1 MTLQYRYKKSRR
13 GRIKIFIKYA
23 SAAFLLAAVLSSS
36 VISSYAAGISG
47 EETVDGMVESNPE
60 DESAYTYLNE
70 TDAAKYVCA
79 MNKFGNVTVIRST
92 SPSLYSEAV
101 SVRDTSEASDW
112 TASDGTLSVAQADAL
127 ARYPWNPLFD
137 NKCISAFI
145 GSGEA
150 GEWHYIERHF
160 SEDAEE
166 ITGISSAAANEEDIK
181 GINLEDCKEIS
192 FAVNLP
198 ETTEI
203 KYQMKL
209 QVNISGTVVFDEI
222 FEIGTGGWNTV
233 FADISDISESY
244 FNSPYISSV
253 RIGVCPIPSDDG
265 QTSTNPFTLYL
276 DGFAASAHSAVRKYR
291 YMTDEFIVY
300 GGTLGYDNE
309 ADVYRFNVV
318 TSADSP
324 FIETKSLGQNSLAY
338 ANAVKVSF
346 IDYTSCSSITLYY
359 RTSNENE
366 YTEAGS
372 YTVTVK
378 ESQLA
383 GSNIISC
390 SFPLP
395 DSNISDFR
403 ISFKGCTS
411 DGEIVLLS
419 VCPASVQSSSL
430 EKYGTIDSCKI
441 SQNTGEVNIKG
452 TVLSSVSEKYQTSK
466 ISIYALDP
474 WQTSDSITLSE
485 LQPAAQTKMSSE
497 FSVKLQTENYGLKK
511 YTAAIR
517 TGTGFI
523 ILDSDKWI
531 TNLKGSSASVSGS
544 ASNTLKKGIIAEATE
559 AQSIGSQAAYITADI
574 SKLFSLSYTSCS
586 YDYNG
591 KTFYYDENEIDS
603 LDKRIAEYKF
613 SPINVYLR
621 IIASMPGDSELASR
635 ILFDGAV
642 KAGKI
647 TGGRYYAFNISEE
660 TGSEMLAA
668 LCKMIAERYK
678 GGSYGSISGIII
690 GEEINLAYENYYAG
704 EKTLSEFSSV
714 CADTLRI
721 IYNSSVSVNPELNV
735 YLSFGSDFYNSRGA
749 DCTIHFDVRELI
761 IAIADKISYG
771 GNIDWLPAVTIA
783 KTNSCCGK
791 SPGADSQKS
800 YETQTLFS
808 GELDVL
814 CSFFKQK
821 KLLYGDLPRS
831 IMTISESKGRITA
844 NGESSM
850 KQAAEYIYDFYNI
863 SNSKCSLINVF
874 IASPDFNV
882 YEHEEMLRCIDTKQ
896 SLSAAEEYA
905 QFFDSGKLSW
915 EEILGTELIKSL
927 KLSRKVCETA
937 GTPEEPEVQGAAPIW
952 YINSDKNTDGWTAAE
967 GCESLETSDLL
978 DRKNIMVAK
987 LGDTESPLKWRGIL
1001 NDFEYVRDFS
1011 PFDYIS
1017 MEIQLAHMP
1026 ENIDSAEIML
1036 LLRSGSDY
1044 LIAKNY
1050 VSTGGWNKLIFSL
1063 SDFSERNSI
1072 DCIKIFVR
1080 GADGKTD
1087 IGSPTL
1093 LISEINGLSSEHDSK
1108 YLSAFITQ
1116 ERYKNLY
1123 SEVSASYEKLVPILI
1138 AVIIAAVILEIFY
1151 VKHRIKKQENKQN
1164 KIPFYKR
1171 QI

>member
-1 MTLQYRYKKSRR
+1 
-13 GRIKIFIKYA
+13 
-23 SAAFLLAAVLSSS
+23 
-36 VISSYAAGISG
+36 
-47 EETVDGMVESNPE
+47 
-60 DESAYTYLNE
+60 
-70 TDAAKYVCA
+70 
-79 MNKFGNVTVIRST
+79 
-92 SPSLYSEAV
+92 
-101 SVRDTSEASDW
+101 
-112 TASDGTLSVAQADAL
+112 
-127 ARYPWNPLFD
+127 
-137 NKCISAFI
+137 
-145 GSGEA
+145 
-150 GEWHYIERHF
+150 
-160 SEDAEE
+160 
-166 ITGISSAAANEEDIK
+166 
-181 GINLEDCKEIS
+181 
-192 FAVNLP
+192 
-198 ETTEI
+198 
-203 KYQMKL
+203 MKL

-497 FSVKLQTENYGLKK
+497 FSVKLQTENYRAEKVYCGNSNRNRFYNFRLGQMDYKFKGLVRVCVRLRFQYIKK
-511 YTAAIR
+511 RNYCR
-517 TGTGFI
+517 GYR
-523 ILDSDKWI
+523 
-531 TNLKGSSASVSGS
+531 SSVNRFPGCIY
-544 ASNTLKKGIIAEATE
+544 NGR
-559 AQSIGSQAAYITADI
+559 YIKA
-574 SKLFSLSYTSCS
+574 FSLSYTSCS

-642 KAGKI
+642 KAGKNYRQED
-647 TGGRYYAFNISEE
+647 T
-660 TGSEMLAA
+660 MP
-668 LCKMIAERYK
+668 
-678 GGSYGSISGIII
+678 SI
-690 GEEINLAYENYYAG
+690 
-704 EKTLSEFSSV
+704 
-714 CADTLRI
+714 
-721 IYNSSVSVNPELNV
+721 
-735 YLSFGSDFYNSRGA
+735 
-749 DCTIHFDVRELI
+749 
-761 IAIADKISYG
+761 
-771 GNIDWLPAVTIA
+771 
-783 KTNSCCGK
+783 
-791 SPGADSQKS
+791 
-800 YETQTLFS
+800 
-808 GELDVL
+808 
-814 CSFFKQK
+814 
-821 KLLYGDLPRS
+821 
-831 IMTISESKGRITA
+831 
-844 NGESSM
+844 
-850 KQAAEYIYDFYNI
+850 
-863 SNSKCSLINVF
+863 
-874 IASPDFNV
+874 
-882 YEHEEMLRCIDTKQ
+882 
-896 SLSAAEEYA
+896 
-905 QFFDSGKLSW
+905 
-915 EEILGTELIKSL
+915 
-927 KLSRKVCETA
+927 
-937 GTPEEPEVQGAAPIW
+937 
-952 YINSDKNTDGWTAAE
+952 
-967 GCESLETSDLL
+967 
-978 DRKNIMVAK
+978 
-987 LGDTESPLKWRGIL
+987 
-1001 NDFEYVRDFS
+1001 
-1011 PFDYIS
+1011 
-1017 MEIQLAHMP
+1017 
-1026 ENIDSAEIML
+1026 
-1036 LLRSGSDY
+1036 
-1044 LIAKNY
+1044 
-1050 VSTGGWNKLIFSL
+1050 
-1063 SDFSERNSI
+1063 
-1072 DCIKIFVR
+1072 
-1080 GADGKTD
+1080 
-1087 IGSPTL
+1087 
-1093 LISEINGLSSEHDSK
+1093 
-1108 YLSAFITQ
+1108 
-1116 ERYKNLY
+1116 
-1123 SEVSASYEKLVPILI
+1123 
-1138 AVIIAAVILEIFY
+1138 
-1151 VKHRIKKQENKQN
+1151 
-1164 KIPFYKR
+1164 
-1171 QI
+1171 

>member
-366 YTEAGS
+366 YTEAGF
-372 YTVTVK
+372 
-378 ESQLA
+378 
-383 GSNIISC
+383 I
-390 SFPLP
+390 
-395 DSNISDFR
+395 
-403 ISFKGCTS
+403 
-411 DGEIVLLS
+411 
-419 VCPASVQSSSL
+419 
-430 EKYGTIDSCKI
+430 YGH
-441 SQNTGEVNIKG
+441 G
-452 TVLSSVSEKYQTSK
+452 
-466 ISIYALDP
+466 
-474 WQTSDSITLSE
+474 
-485 LQPAAQTKMSSE
+485 
-497 FSVKLQTENYGLKK
+497 
-511 YTAAIR
+511 
-517 TGTGFI
+517 
-523 ILDSDKWI
+523 
-531 TNLKGSSASVSGS
+531 
-544 ASNTLKKGIIAEATE
+544 
-559 AQSIGSQAAYITADI
+559 
-574 SKLFSLSYTSCS
+574 
-586 YDYNG
+586 
-591 KTFYYDENEIDS
+591 
-603 LDKRIAEYKF
+603 
-613 SPINVYLR
+613 
-621 IIASMPGDSELASR
+621 
-635 ILFDGAV
+635 
-642 KAGKI
+642 
-647 TGGRYYAFNISEE
+647 
-660 TGSEMLAA
+660 
-668 LCKMIAERYK
+668 
-678 GGSYGSISGIII
+678 
-690 GEEINLAYENYYAG
+690 
-704 EKTLSEFSSV
+704 
-714 CADTLRI
+714 
-721 IYNSSVSVNPELNV
+721 
-735 YLSFGSDFYNSRGA
+735 
-749 DCTIHFDVRELI
+749 
-761 IAIADKISYG
+761 
-771 GNIDWLPAVTIA
+771 
-783 KTNSCCGK
+783 
-791 SPGADSQKS
+791 
-800 YETQTLFS
+800 
-808 GELDVL
+808 
-814 CSFFKQK
+814 
-821 KLLYGDLPRS
+821 
-831 IMTISESKGRITA
+831 
-844 NGESSM
+844 
-850 KQAAEYIYDFYNI
+850 
-863 SNSKCSLINVF
+863 
-874 IASPDFNV
+874 
-882 YEHEEMLRCIDTKQ
+882 
-896 SLSAAEEYA
+896 
-905 QFFDSGKLSW
+905 
-915 EEILGTELIKSL
+915 
-927 KLSRKVCETA
+927 
-937 GTPEEPEVQGAAPIW
+937 
-952 YINSDKNTDGWTAAE
+952 
-967 GCESLETSDLL
+967 
-978 DRKNIMVAK
+978 
-987 LGDTESPLKWRGIL
+987 
-1001 NDFEYVRDFS
+1001 
-1011 PFDYIS
+1011 
-1017 MEIQLAHMP
+1017 
-1026 ENIDSAEIML
+1026 
-1036 LLRSGSDY
+1036 
-1044 LIAKNY
+1044 
-1050 VSTGGWNKLIFSL
+1050 
-1063 SDFSERNSI
+1063 
-1072 DCIKIFVR
+1072 
-1080 GADGKTD
+1080 
-1087 IGSPTL
+1087 
-1093 LISEINGLSSEHDSK
+1093 
-1108 YLSAFITQ
+1108 
-1116 ERYKNLY
+1116 
-1123 SEVSASYEKLVPILI
+1123 
-1138 AVIIAAVILEIFY
+1138 
-1151 VKHRIKKQENKQN
+1151 
-1164 KIPFYKR
+1164 
-1171 QI
+1171 